1 MTDQTTLLTDIFH
14 RLGTMEGQNRL
25 ILEEQGRAA
34 KGRKDIYK
42 LHEENMVALARLDA
56 GLANVVGHV
65 DEMKPKVETA
75 AAVAATVKTHH
86 DDIEDLKG
94 FKVKLAVAALL
105 VSGVVTGAINLI
117 ALAIANSGQIKDAFK
132 TLLLK

>member
-1 MTDQTTLLTDIFH
+1 MSDNTTLLTDIFH

-34 KGRKDIYK
+34 QGRKDIYK
-42 LHEENMVALARLDA
+42 LHDENKTALLRLDA
-56 GLANVVGHV
+56 DLSNVVE
-65 DEMKPKVETA
+65 DIREMKPKVDTA
-75 AAVAATVKTHH
+75 ANVAATVKSHD

-94 FKVKLAVAALL
+94 FRVKLVVAALL

-117 ALAIANSGQIKDAFK
+117 WLAIVNSGQIKDVFK
-132 TLLLK
+132 SLLK